1 MGPKNNLLTVDAP
14 YGGEVISLQPMRHLA
29 EAIRPDDD
37 WTGLTARAE
46 RKKRQ
51 NRLNQRAYRRR
62 REAEAALASSKQPA
76 TRRTSSI
83 SSYSSPESR
92 DSRDSF
98 ETREKSKGSPS
109 PIDLFSI
116 TSQKPYSFPLSTD
129 HLMLLVQYNLYRAC
143 LSNMEVLAIFAPHKL
158 IITSELPNLP
168 PSFIPTNL
176 QRSIMHPAWIDSIPS
191 PVLRDNFIR
200 NYGTYDADDFWY
212 DIVGDLH
219 EAYERPLYPDK
230 HKKAVKKTFDLGDGF
245 GGLVCWSDPWRIE
258 SYEASPLHLK
268 KWWKLL
274 GGCRDIVHST
284 NRWRAL
290 RGEEPLPM
298 DDIRDALEAVEIKKE
313 EG

>member
-1 MGPKNNLLTVDAP
+1 M
-14 YGGEVISLQPMRHLA
+14 
-29 EAIRPDDD
+29 
-37 WTGLTARAE
+37 
-46 RKKRQ
+46 
-51 NRLNQRAYRRR
+51 
-62 REAEAALASSKQPA
+62 
-76 TRRTSSI
+76 
-83 SSYSSPESR
+83 
-92 DSRDSF
+92 
-98 ETREKSKGSPS
+98 
-109 PIDLFSI
+109 
-116 TSQKPYSFPLSTD
+116 
-129 HLMLLVQYNLYRAC
+129 
-143 LSNMEVLAIFAPHKL
+143 
-158 IITSELPNLP
+158 
-168 PSFIPTNL
+168 
-176 QRSIMHPAWIDSIPS
+176 
-191 PVLRDNFIR
+191 LRDNFIR